1 MWYVF
6 EQILP
11 KILGCRKIIYQ
22 FFLTSTLPYRYLK
35 GNTYGQIAIEYRSIH
50 EVSKLKAIAQKSGY
64 KLIRHGVKF
73 KIYN

>member
-1 MWYVF
+1 MP
-6 EQILP
+6 I
-11 KILGCRKIIYQ
+11 
-22 FFLTSTLPYRYLK
+22 FLTSTLPYRYLK
-35 GNTYGQIAIEYRSIH
+35 GNTYGQIAIEYRFIIH